1 MSAET
6 AAATFLSMWISRFG
20 VPSQTTTDRGGQFES
35 QLFTAFATL
44 LGTTRLRPT
53 SYHPACNGM
62 VERLHRHLKAAH
74 IAHEDRDHWVSHLLL
89 VLLGIRAALK
99 PDLGCS
105 CADLVYGC
113 SLRLPAEF
121 FCPSKPDISPSA
133 LLQRLHRS
141 FNIVRATPST
151 AASHHSPNIPQDLP
165 IATHVFPRTDSVR
178 KSLSPPY
185 SGPHPVLARNDKTY
199 RVLVNGKEDTVSVD
213 RLKPAYLE
221 NPGIVVSFAP
231 GSSSLPTASPL
242 HPAALSMSHGRTAWA
257 VSSGRA
263 L

>member
-1 MSAET
+1 M
-6 AAATFLSMWISRFG
+6 F
-20 VPSQTTTDRGGQFES
+20 
-35 QLFTAFATL
+35 
-44 LGTTRLRPT
+44 
-53 SYHPACNGM
+53 
-62 VERLHRHLKAAH
+62 
-74 IAHEDRDHWVSHLLL
+74 AHEDRDHWVSHLPL

-99 PDLGCS
+99 SDLGCS

-121 FCPSKPDISPSA
+121 FSPSKPDISPSA

-141 FNIVRATPST
+141 FSIVRATPSR

-165 IATHVFPRTDSVR
+165 TATHVFLRTDSVR

-199 RVLVNGKEDTVSVD
+199 RILVNGNEDTVSVD

-221 NPGIVVSFAP
+221 NPGIVASFAP
-231 GSSSLPTASPL
+231 GPSSSVAPNSRSSAPGRSKHVSWSDSQGCLQREGPVADDTDGVRRAQAHRVLHAPRVTRQPL
-242 HPAALSMSHGRTAWA
+242 TILLGHPDRVQLAPSRQ
-257 VSSGRA
+257 
-263 L
+263 